1 MIEELKQIAR
11 EAGKI
16 MLESKDFGIYSKG
29 TAANY
34 VSDID
39 IKVENFLRE
48 RLFALCP
55 DAAFI
60 GEESSENDY
69 GADKQWIV
77 DPIDG
82 TANFVRGMDMS
93 AVSIA
98 FAEGGAVTAGAVYNP
113 YLDKMFYAE
122 KGGGAYM
129 NGERIYVSEIPLE
142 NSLFSIAMS
151 VYKKE
156 YAPMC
161 FDLAERIHMQCE
173 DIRRIGSAAI
183 ELCNLAAG
191 KTEMFFEA
199 RLYPWDYAAASLF
212 ISEAGGYI
220 GSMSG
225 GLVYDKVIPVIA
237 ANSKESFELL
247 QKEARECFAGCV
259 DLKNGEDI

>member
-1 MIEELKQIAR
+1 MLEKLKSIVK
-11 EAGKI
+11 EAGSV
-16 MLESKDFGIYSKG
+16 MLDNRDFSVHSKG

-34 VSDID
+34 VSDTD
-39 IKVENFLRE
+39 IKVEKFLRE
-48 RLFALCP
+48 QLTALCP

-60 GEESSENDY
+60 GEESESNDY
-69 GADKQWIV
+69 ECEKMWIV

-82 TANFVRGMDMS
+82 TANFVRDMDMS
-93 AVSIA
+93 AVSA
-98 FAEGGAVTAGAVYNP
+98 ALVENGEPVMGAVYNP
-113 YLDKMFYAE
+113 YVGRMFYAE
-122 KGGGAYM
+122 KGKGAYM
-129 NGERIYVSEIPLE
+129 NGKRIYVSERPLE

-161 FDLAERIHMQCE
+161 FELAEKLFGKCE

-199 RLYPWDYAAASLF
+199 RLFPWDYAAAALF
-212 ISEAGGYI
+212 VREAGGYI
-220 GSMSG
+220 SSIDAE
-225 GLVYDKVIPVIA
+225 LVYDRPVSVIA

-247 QKEARECFAGCV
+247 RSNAAECF
-259 DLKNGEDI
+259 NGIEIS

>member
-1 MIEELKQIAR
+1 MLEELKKIAA

-16 MLESKDFGIYSKG
+16 MLENRNFSVHSKG

-39 IKVENFLRE
+39 IKVEKFLRE
-48 RLFALCP
+48 RLGALCP

-60 GEESSENDY
+60 GEESDSNDY
-69 GADKQWIV
+69 TAEKLWIV

-82 TANFVRGMDMS
+82 TANFVRDMDMS
-93 AVSIA
+93 AVSVA
-98 FAEGGAVTAGAVYNP
+98 LVEKGEAVMGVVYNP
-113 YLDKMFYAE
+113 YVNRMFYSE
-122 KGGGAYM
+122 KGRGAYM
-129 NGERIYVSEIPLE
+129 NGEKIHVSDRPLE
-142 NSLFSIAMS
+142 NSIISIAMS

-161 FDLAERIHMQCE
+161 FKIAEKMQMRCE

-191 KTEMFFEA
+191 KIELFFEA

-212 ISEAGGYI
+212 VCEAGGYI
-220 GSMSG
+220 ASLGAD
-225 GLVYDKVIPVIA
+225 LVYDKVIPVIA
-237 ANSKESFELL
+237 ANSKENLELL
-247 QKEARECFAGCV
+247 QREAAACFDGV
-259 DLKNGEDI
+259 EIS

>member
-1 MIEELKQIAR
+1 MLEELKKIAA
-11 EAGKI
+11 EAGRI
-16 MLESKDFGIYSKG
+16 MLENRNFDVHTKG

-39 IKVENFLRE
+39 IKVEKFLRE
-48 RLFALCP
+48 RLTALRP

-60 GEESSENDY
+60 GEESDSNDY
-69 GADKQWIV
+69 TAERIWIV

-82 TANFVRGMDMS
+82 TANFVRDMDMS
-93 AVSIA
+93 AVSVA
-98 FAEGGAVTAGAVYNP
+98 LAEKGEAVMGVVYNP
-113 YLDKMFYAE
+113 YADRMFYAQ
-122 KGGGAYM
+122 KGFGAYM
-129 NGERIYVSEIPLE
+129 NGEKIYVSERPLE
-142 NSLFSIAMS
+142 NSIISIAMS

-161 FDLAERIHMQCE
+161 FALAEKMQMQCE

-191 KTEMFFEA
+191 KIEMFFEA

-220 GSMSG
+220 ASLGSE
-225 GLVYDKVIPVIA
+225 LVYDRVIPVIA
-237 ANSKESFELL
+237 ANSQESFELL
-247 QKEARECFAGCV
+247 QREAADCFEGV
-259 DLKNGEDI
+259 EIS

>member
-1 MIEELKQIAR
+1 MLDELKEIAA

-16 MLESKDFGIYSKG
+16 MLENRSFSVHSKG

-39 IKVENFLRE
+39 INVEKFLRE
-48 RLFALCP
+48 RLTALCP
-55 DAAFI
+55 EAAFI
-60 GEESSENDY
+60 GEESDSNDY
-69 GADKQWIV
+69 TAEKMWIV

-82 TANFVRGMDMS
+82 TANFVRDMDMS

-98 FAEGGAVTAGAVYNP
+98 LVENGEAIMGVVYNP
-113 YLDKMFYAE
+113 YVNRMLYSE
-122 KGGGAYM
+122 KGRGAYM
-129 NGERIYVSEIPLE
+129 NGEKIHVSTRPLE
-142 NSLFSIAMS
+142 NSIISIAMS

-161 FDLAERIHMQCE
+161 FTLAEKMQMQCE

-191 KTEMFFEA
+191 KIEMFFEA
-199 RLYPWDYAAASLF
+199 RLYPWDFAAASLF
-212 ISEAGGYI
+212 VREAGGYI
-220 GSMSG
+220 ASLGSD
-225 GLVYDKVIPVIA
+225 LVYDRVIPIIA

-247 QKEARECFAGCV
+247 QKEAAACFDGI
-259 DLKNGEDI
+259 DIL

>member
-1 MIEELKQIAR
+1 MIEELKEIVR
-11 EAGKI
+11 EAGGI
-16 MLESKDFGIYSKG
+16 MLKSSNFSVHSKG

-48 RLFALCP
+48 KLYALCP
-55 DAAFI
+55 EASFI
-60 GEESSENDY
+60 GEESGCNDY
-69 GADKQWIV
+69 SAEKMWIA

-82 TANFVRGMDMS
+82 TANFVRDMDMS
-93 AVSIA
+93 AVSVA
-98 FAEGGAVTAGAVYNP
+98 LVEHGAAVMGVVYNP
-113 YLDKMFYAE
+113 YTDRMFYSE

-129 NGERIYVSEIPLE
+129 NGEKIHVSDRPLE
-142 NSLFSIAMS
+142 NSIISIAMS

-161 FDLAERIHMQCE
+161 FKLAEKMQMQCE

-183 ELCNLAAG
+183 ELCNIAAG
-191 KTEMFFEA
+191 KIEMFFEA

-220 GSMSG
+220 ASLGTD
-225 GLVYDKVIPVIA
+225 LTYDKVITVIA
-237 ANSKESFELL
+237 ANSKENFELL
-247 QKEARECFAGCV
+247 QREAAVCFEGV
-259 DLKNGEDI
+259 VIS